1 MSLTFTVT
9 VIVWSWRAWL
19 CVISAVLLR
28 RDAIAVVEVVSLLK
42 DVFVSSTN
50 AVAHGVDCVGR
61 ATTFSQARRLA
72 SSF

>member
-1 MSLTFTVT
+1 MMPF
-9 VIVWSWRAWL
+9 
-19 CVISAVLLR
+19 
-28 RDAIAVVEVVSLLK
+28 AVVEVVSLLK

-61 ATTFSQARRLA
+61 ATILKPMSRFG

>member
-1 MSLTFTVT
+1 MRGSVSSQL
-9 VIVWSWRAWL
+9 SC
-19 CVISAVLLR
+19 CVVMPF
-28 RDAIAVVEVVSLLK
+28 AVVEVVSLLK

-61 ATTFSQARRLA
+61 ATIFMPMSRFG